1 MSNYA
6 MVAPL
11 KLVSD
16 KSPIL
21 SLLIIFL
28 VVMIGG
34 IVGSMLGNAIAIDF
48 YDGNFLRDLQNDSLK
63 PGSLPLILTLQGI
76 NTFIALIFFPL
87 LYITMVEHKK
97 VNPFFPTQPKLGT
110 LLLLVAV
117 VGVSFPIAISPLT
130 EWNLNLKFPEF
141 LKSFEEWAIGNEEAL
156 AKLTKQ
162 ATSFRSLS
170 DMLLGV
176 FVIGLLPA
184 IGEELVFRGMIQREF
199 WRAKVNIHVSIW
211 MTAAIFSAIHLQFF
225 GFFPRLLLGAL
236 FGYLYYWSGNL
247 LIPIFSHF
255 INNAFIVVMVY
266 LNIVE
271 VSSIDMESGEAPPL
285 HFVIICAI
293 ITIAL
298 VYYIWKH
305 YTEFFPPVE
314 RHDNSYPNDSP
325 LAR

>member
-1 MSNYA
+1 

-28 VVMIGG
+28 LVLMGFG
-34 IVGSMLGNAIAIDF
+34 IVGPVLGNLITSDM
-48 YDGNFLRDLQNDSLK
+48 YDGDFLTDLQNDALK
-63 PGSLPLILTLQGI
+63 PGSIQLILILQGI
-76 NTFIALIFFPL
+76 ITFIGLIVFPL

-97 VNPFFPTQPKLGT
+97 LNPFFPPQPKLGT

-141 LKSFEEWAIGNEEAL
+141 LKSFEQWAIENEEAL
-156 AKLTKQ
+156 AKLTEQ
-162 ATSFRSLS
+162 ATNFSSLS

-184 IGEELVFRGMIQREF
+184 IGEELVFRGMVQREF
-199 WRAKVNIHVSIW
+199 WRATLNIHVSIW
-211 MTAAIFSAIHLQFF
+211 LTAAIFSAIHLQFF
-225 GFFPRLLLGAL
+225 GFFPRLVLGAL

-255 INNAFIVVMVY
+255 INNSFIVVMVY
-266 LNIVE
+266 LNNMKVT
-271 VSSIDMESGEAPPL
+271 SIDMESNEAPPL
-285 HFVIICAI
+285 QFVLVCVII
-293 ITIAL
+293 TGAL
-298 VYYIWKH
+298 LYYIWKH

-314 RHDNSYPNDSP
+314 RHHKSFPDDSP
-325 LAR
+325 LA